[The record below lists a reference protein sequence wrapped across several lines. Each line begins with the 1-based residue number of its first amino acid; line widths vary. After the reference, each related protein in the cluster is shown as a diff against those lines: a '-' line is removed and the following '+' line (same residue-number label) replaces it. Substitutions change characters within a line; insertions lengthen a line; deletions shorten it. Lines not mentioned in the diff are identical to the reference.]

1 MYKII
6 LKNKSFFDSLNDFER
21 IIEKNDQ
28 KDYQFFEPPFDQ
40 IINPEIEN
48 DLFNPDF
55 SSQRVQIFLFFDLNF
70 PIEKWKDQILL
81 LKERH
86 RRINFCFLS
95 EGKDQNDWKIQK
107 ETFCNL
113 FIRKPKNE
121 DELSFKINDFLNSD
135 EEEKIR
141 STLSY
146 LEKAYITF
154 NRKGKIL
161 DYSDQFINDFFD
173 INPKGKYI
181 QDLLGYKDETKIVFD
196 NWLKF
201 VWDKKIPYDD
211 ALDLIPK
218 HYFGK
223 KNQKIKLNFVP
234 IYDLNQEMEAVMCIA
249 SDATK
254 ERNLEMIASKGQEFS
269 KLTVEIFN
277 RPSEFIELIQDC
289 RHNFDLK
296 KNYGHVDMHF
306 FYEIIKKLRKGF
318 DDFQCPS
325 LAIPLEKLEYASEFY
340 KDEIFE
346 YEEIPFD
353 LKKEIENS
361 EISLNDFLK
370 NYEIIENQL
379 KSMTILEKNS
389 IELRELNEK
398 LKSYSEDLEIEV
410 NQKTKDLRNA
420 LDEISKRVEDKEKQV
435 QIQQEFMAGL
445 GHEFRTPM
453 NAIIG
458 FLNLIKDTLKEKEV
472 SIDNEIFS
480 FFDSIEK
487 ASNGLLNLVNN
498 IMEYSQVDGGKLKLE
513 YKIFKLNNLM
523 EDIRDLFL
531 YEIKRKD
538 LNLTLK
544 LPKNVKKYCLF
555 DKERLRQI
563 LINLIGNA
571 IKFTKKGKIEIEL
584 QEKLKSGQ
592 KKEQSN
598 IVFQD
603 KDFKFTCEKEIKILV
618 KDTGIG
624 IPKNQIDR
632 IFLPFEQVEGQS
644 FETYGGTGL
653 GLSITKGLVEALNG
667 SVSVKSEL
675 KKGSTFEIVFSGIEE
690 YESINQEEFTDHS
703 SKDIT
708 TDNILIKKSNIG
720 LLIDSEWDRTLL
732 KKYLQGFNLN
742 LIFIKDEINTIKD
755 LKKNNINLLIADFIC
770 GEKTALDISKEMS
783 KDTVTKEIP
792 FICLSTGEMFLKEKI
807 KQSNYK
813 REEDHLKSFNSIIIK
828 PFLKKELIYE
838 IIKYIPFEIKENII
852 EKDYFIFN
860 IHANQESKILLFKKE
875 IKEVTNLEGLINDTK
890 KEINKSLNKIIEGLS
905 TVQEIEDFCE
915 KIKKIADRYNYKI
928 LTKWSN
934 EIKNLNNQ
942 FDIHGVLEKVTE
954 INLIVSILEEE
965 KKAS

>member
-6 LKNKSFFDSLNDFER
+6 LKNKSFFDNLNDFEK
-21 IIEKNDQ
+21 IIKKDNQ
-28 KDYQFFEPPFDQ
+28 KDYQFFEPPDDQ
-40 IINPEIEN
+40 IINQEIEK

-55 SSQRVQIFLFFDLNF
+55 SFQRIQIFLFFDLNF
-70 PIEKWKDQILL
+70 PINNWKDRILA
-81 LKERH
+81 LKEKY

-95 EGKDQNDWKIQK
+95 EDLKEDEWKIQK
-107 ETFCNL
+107 EPFCDL
-113 FIRKPKNE
+113 FLRKHKSI
-121 DELSFKINDFLNSD
+121 DEISFKINEFLNS
-135 EEEKIR
+135 EKEEKIR

-154 NRKGKIL
+154 NKYGRIL
-161 DYSDQFINDFFD
+161 DYSDQYINDFFD
-173 INPKGKYI
+173 INPKGKMI
-181 QDLLGYKDETKIVFD
+181 QDLLGYKNETKIVFE

-201 VWDKKIPYDD
+201 VWDKKILYDD
-211 ALDLIPK
+211 ALELIPK
-218 HYFGK
+218 TYYGK
-223 KNQKIKLNFVP
+223 KNQKIKLTFVP
-234 IYDLNQEMEAVMCIA
+234 SYDKNHEIESVMCIA
-249 SDATK
+249 TDATK
-254 ERNLEMIASKGQEFS
+254 EKNLEMIASKGQEFS

-289 RHNFDLK
+289 RHNFDIK

-306 FYEIIKKLRKGF
+306 FYEIIKKIRKKF
-318 DDFQCPS
+318 DDFQCHS
-325 LAIPLEKLEYASEFY
+325 LAIPLEKLEYACEFY

-361 EISLNDFLK
+361 EVSLNDFLK

-379 KSMTILEKNS
+379 KSMNKLEKNS

-398 LKSYSEDLEIEV
+398 LKSYSKDLEKEV
-410 NQKTKDLRNA
+410 NQKTKDLRHA
-420 LDEISKRVEDKEKQV
+420 LDEISQRVKDKEKQV

-458 FLNLIKDTLKEKEV
+458 FLNLIKETLKEKEV

-531 YEIKRKD
+531 YEIKRK
-538 LNLTLK
+538 NLTLSLK
-544 LPKNVKKYCLF
+544 LPKKIKKYCLF

-563 LINLIGNA
+563 LINLVGNA
-571 IKFTKKGKIEIEL
+571 IKFTKKGKVEIEVK
-584 QEKLKSGQ
+584 ETLKAR
-592 KKEQSN
+592 KKKDSSN
-598 IVFQD
+598 MVFQN
-603 KDFKFTCEKEIKILV
+603 KDFNFSCEKEIRISI

-624 IPKNQIDR
+624 IPRDQIDR

-667 SVSVKSEL
+667 AISVKSEIS
-675 KKGSTFEIVFSGIEE
+675 KGSTFEIVFNGIEE
-690 YESINQEEFTDHS
+690 YEPSNQEEFTDGS

-708 TDNILIKKSNIG
+708 AENIFIKGSNIG

-732 KKYLQGFNLN
+732 KKYLQDYNLN
-742 LIFIKDEINTIKD
+742 LIFLKDEKKIIKV
-755 LKKNNINLLIADFIC
+755 LKKENINLLIADFIC
-770 GEKTALDISKEMS
+770 GEKTSLDISEEISRDSM
-783 KDTVTKEIP
+783 TKEIP

-807 KQSNYK
+807 KQSKYNRGK
-813 REEDHLKSFNSIIIK
+813 DHLKSFNSIIIK

-838 IIKYIPFEIKENII
+838 IIKYIPFEIKDNLV
-852 EKDYFIFN
+852 EKDYVVFN
-860 IHANQESKILLFKKE
+860 VNASQESKVLIFKKE
-875 IKEVTNLEGLINDTK
+875 MRKITNINGLIKDIK
-890 KEINKSLNKIIEGLS
+890 SEINTSLDKITNGLS
-905 TVQEIEDFCE
+905 TVQEIEEFCE
-915 KIKKIADRYNYKI
+915 RINVIAKKYNYQV
-928 LTKWSN
+928 LDKWSN
-934 EIKNLNNQ
+934 EIKSLNNQ
-942 FDIHGVLEKVTE
+942 FDIHGVLEKVEE
-954 INLIVSILEEE
+954 INLIVSTLEEE